1 MLNIDWGPLI
11 KILGTIF
18 IAILGIVFI
27 PLILFF
33 VIRGAAKLIVDLI
46 YSIKN
51 KHEEKEFL
59 KRHSVDLDKEIEEKN
74 KQLQEINYEIDKAS
88 QELSEIKQERFRL
101 DQELIW
107 MLKGMNP
114 SEFEDY
120 IANLFSH
127 LGYNTKKVGHSHD
140 EGVDVIAEKEN
151 SKIYIQCKKFESKK
165 VDVKNIREF
174 YGAIASDLVSG
185 NNKGYFVTTSDF
197 TKEAEKFVENKP
209 IELIN
214 SQKLVALIRE
224 AEKIEKDKSSINTK

>member
-1 MLNIDWGPLI
+1 MLNIDWGSLI
-11 KILGTIF
+11 KSLGTIF
-18 IAILGIVFI
+18 IAVLGIVFI
-27 PLILFF
+27 PLILFL
-33 VIRGAAKLIVDLI
+33 VIRGVAKLMVNLI
-46 YSIKN
+46 EIIKN

-74 KQLQEINYEIDKAS
+74 KKLQEINYEIDKVY

>member
-1 MLNIDWGPLI
+1 LHACRSTLEDP
-11 KILGTIF
+11 
-18 IAILGIVFI
+18 
-27 PLILFF
+27 
-33 VIRGAAKLIVDLI
+33 
-46 YSIKN
+46 
-51 KHEEKEFL
+51 
-59 KRHSVDLDKEIEEKN
+59 
-74 KQLQEINYEIDKAS
+74 
-88 QELSEIKQERFRL
+88 
-101 DQELIW
+101 
-107 MLKGMNP
+107 P